1 MKLTKLTEL
10 PFPFQLD
17 EALFSEPTHV
27 QSADKRTYKNQLL
40 VESPKRYKLF
50 TDATDYVLI
59 LNGNGFIKWARGE
72 LRFTEGDIFCF
83 EQTGEYELNGACR
96 FVVVRN

>member
-10 PFPFQLD
+10 PFPFALD

-27 QSADKRTYKNQLL
+27 QSAEKREYRNQLL
-40 VESPKRYKLF
+40 IESPKRYKLF
-50 TDATDYVLI
+50 TDTMDYVLI
-59 LNGNGFIKWARGE
+59 LSGKGFIKWARGE
-72 LRFTEGDIFCF
+72 LRFSEGDMFCF
-83 EQTGEYELNGACR
+83 EETGEYELNGACK